1 MKACEGTRE
10 VHLPLGNKLVKSIFK
25 RENRK
30 KNLICRHFNSP
41 SAEGWKKEIFHYGE
55 REVKSKLCTSILFLI
70 KTLFNWHRWELFWVI
85 LTKLCLT
92 KSFLS
97 LVENI
102 LKYQM
107 QNKKTHKKS
116 ILIMVLKTVK
126 LQFRKFSWNLLK
138 IAQHDYVILTFELQF
153 HKKLK
158 MEKFQISSIENNL
171 RDSNALLNFYDII
184 KLLSSWKFHSIG
196 TCSLISHS
204 APCFVSSRHAVET
217 T

>member
-1 MKACEGTRE
+1 
-10 VHLPLGNKLVKSIFK
+10 
-25 RENRK
+25 
-30 KNLICRHFNSP
+30 
-41 SAEGWKKEIFHYGE
+41 
-55 REVKSKLCTSILFLI
+55 
-70 KTLFNWHRWELFWVI
+70 
-85 LTKLCLT
+85 
-92 KSFLS
+92 
-97 LVENI
+97 
-102 LKYQM
+102 
-107 QNKKTHKKS
+107 
-116 ILIMVLKTVK
+116 MVLKTVK